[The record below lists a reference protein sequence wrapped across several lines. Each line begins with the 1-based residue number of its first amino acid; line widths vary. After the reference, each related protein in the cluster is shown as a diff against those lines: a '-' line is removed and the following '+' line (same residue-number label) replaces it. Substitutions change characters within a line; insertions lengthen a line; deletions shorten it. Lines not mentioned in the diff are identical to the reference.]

1 MNKSAICA
9 VVIANDLQL
18 IKEVAPLADLF
29 ELRID
34 LIGEGWQDLTRKLGK
49 PWIATNR
56 TAVEGGQWQGPEARR
71 IEPLLHAVE
80 LGASFIDVEVNT
92 PNLENIARA
101 IKRRTKLLLSYHD
114 LEKTPSLDDLKRIVR
129 KQLNAGADICKVV
142 STASEPEDNLTV
154 LKLIKEFPEAKIVA
168 FAMGPLGILSR
179 VLCPLAGG
187 EFTYASISK
196 GKESAKGQLTVG
208 EMRNIYEMMGV

>member
-1 MNKSAICA
+1 MKKPAICA
-9 VVIANDLQL
+9 VVVANDLQS
-18 IKEVAPLADLF
+18 IKGVGPLADLF

-34 LIGEGWQDLTRKLGK
+34 LIGEGWQDMVKKPGK

-56 TAVEGGQWQGPEARR
+56 LAAEGGQWQGPEARR

-80 LGASFIDVEVNT
+80 LGANYIDIEVNT

-114 LEKTPSLDDLKRIVR
+114 LEKTPSLDDMKRIVR

-142 STASEPEDNLTV
+142 CTAVEPEDNLTV

-168 FAMGPLGILSR
+168 FAMGPLGMLSR

-187 EFTYASISK
+187 EFTYASIEK

-208 EMRNIYEMMGV
+208 EMRNMYEMM

>member
-1 MNKSAICA
+1 MNKPSICA
-9 VVIANDLQL
+9 VVVANDVQL
-18 IKEVAPLADLF
+18 IREVAPLADLF
-29 ELRID
+29 ELRVD
-34 LIGEGWQDLTRKLGK
+34 LIGEGWQDLIRKLGK

-56 TAVEGGQWQGPEARR
+56 VPAEGGLWQGPEARR

-80 LGASFIDVEVNT
+80 LGAGYIDVEVNT

-114 LEKTPSLDDLKRIVR
+114 LEKTPSFDDMKRIVR

-142 STASEPEDNLTV
+142 GTALEPEDNLTV

-168 FAMGPLGILSR
+168 FAMGPLGMLSR

-187 EFTYASISK
+187 EFTYASIEK
-196 GKESAKGQLTVG
+196 GKESAKGQLTVN
-208 EMRNIYEMMGV
+208 EMRNIYEMMEE

>member
-1 MNKSAICA
+1 MNKPSICA
-9 VVIANDLQL
+9 VVVANDMQL
-18 IKEVAPLADLF
+18 IREVAPLADLF

-34 LIGEGWQDLTRKLGK
+34 LIGEGWQDLIRKLGK

-56 TAVEGGQWQGPEARR
+56 VPAEGGLWQGPEPRR

-80 LGASFIDVEVNT
+80 LGAGYIDVEVNT

-114 LEKTPSLDDLKRIVR
+114 LEKTPSLDDMKRIVR

-142 STASEPEDNLTV
+142 CTALESEDNLTV

-168 FAMGPLGILSR
+168 FAMGPLGMLSR

-187 EFTYASISK
+187 EFTYASIEK
-196 GKESAKGQLTVG
+196 GKESAKGQLTVN
-208 EMRNIYEMMGV
+208 EMRNIYEMMGE